1 MIRRP
6 PRSTLFPYTTL
17 FRSIKLR
24 EAFQVSLWV
33 ASGNAAGVCGG
44 GISSWTR
51 AADGFGSLAQPCKLQ
66 GIRVLLVPLQTG
78 FFSINAQAQIV
89 GGFCGKLAGPE
100 RAFLS

>member
-44 GISSWTR
+44 GIFSWTR
-51 AADGFGSLAQPCKLQ
+51 GAGGFGGLAGACEMQ

-78 FFSINAQAQIV
+78 LFSLYAQTQIV
-89 GGFCGKLAGPE
+89 SVSGGKLACSHLAP
-100 RAFLS
+100 